1 MKTNLLLALLA
12 FGSLFGY
19 AQKAPKGKLISY
31 SHKMVNPE
39 MPLNRG
45 FELDW
50 KDGKGTL
57 VTHEL
62 FINNTA
68 RSTANVSEDVFRRV
82 ADMIKEKKLY
92 TIGKKKAKKKG
103 AIAISDPSSEDYAI
117 CFEDMSVVCDGKD
130 VTLEQRQALDALEAF
145 IKQSADQE
153 APAPQ
158 GNLVE
163 CSFSWR
169 SLNPGSGGEYKCL
182 TLSSG
187 EAVLTVGQTNT
198 LPDDT
203 PQEQK
208 YVVTPEDVK
217 RLQQLI
223 IDEKAYLFD
232 GYNGKDHSGRN
243 PETQLLLKY
252 DSGETISAR
261 WTHMAPPDHVVR
273 AQKLIRNFLDSLI
286 KLK

>member
-62 FINNTA
+62 FI
-68 RSTANVSEDVFRRV
+68 
-82 ADMIKEKKLY
+82 
-92 TIGKKKAKKKG
+92 KG

-130 VTLEQRQALDALEAF
+130 VTLEQRQALDAIEAF